1 MSPRKSRIRPIID
14 DLLAEWG
21 SIANRNVVATTG
33 ATRQA
38 VHAQL
43 QRMVRDG
50 ELVRQ
55 GAGRSVRY
63 RGVHPR
69 RRFRY
74 QLDGL
79 DEDRVWREVRNE
91 VPELDDLPEAA
102 ERALHT
108 AVVELVDN
116 AVAHSRGKRVE
127 VSFRKAHDRLIVEV
141 FDDGEG
147 IFDHL
152 AHENELDDSL
162 EALRQLTKGRLTT
175 LPREHTGEG
184 LFLLSKIADFFEVE
198 SGGLLWMVD
207 NEIDDVGIASAHV
220 RPGTRV
226 RFEVD
231 VGTDTS
237 LESVFAQSSEAF
249 ELSRRRVVVKLFES
263 GNRFLSRSEA
273 RKLLAGLGRFR
284 NVVVDFRG
292 VDAVGQGFVDEM
304 FRVWPSRHH
313 DTRLHPVNMVPPIAF
328 LVEHGRKAAEADR
341 AGGHTAPEEQPR

>member
-1 MSPRKSRIRPIID
+1 MSPRRSRIRPVID

-21 SIANRNVVATTG
+21 SIANRNVVAVTG

-38 VHAQL
+38 VHGQL
-43 QRMVRDG
+43 QGMVEAG
-50 ELVRQ
+50 ELVRE

-63 RGVHPR
+63 RSVHPR

-74 QLDGL
+74 ELAGL
-79 DEDRVWREVRNE
+79 DEDRVWSEVRSE
-91 VPELDDLPEAA
+91 VPELAALPQVA

-116 AVAHSRGKRVE
+116 AISHSRGKWVQ

-141 FDDGEG
+141 SDDGEG

-152 AHENELDDSL
+152 AHVNELDDSM
-162 EALRQLTKGRLTT
+162 EALQQLTKGKLTT
-175 LPREHTGEG
+175 LPAEHTGEG

-207 NEIDDVGIASAHV
+207 NEIDDVGISSAHV

-231 VGTDTS
+231 AGTDTS

-249 ELSRRRVVVKLFES
+249 ELSRRRVVVKLFET

-273 RKLLAGLGRFR
+273 KRLLTGLGRFR
-284 NVVVDFRG
+284 NVIVDFNG
-292 VDAVGQGFVDEM
+292 VAAVGQGFVDEM
-304 FRVWPSRHH
+304 FRVWPSRHPH
-313 DTRLHPVNMVPPIAF
+313 TRLHPVNMVPPIAF
-328 LVEHGRKAAEADR
+328 IVEHGRKAAEAER
-341 AGGHTAPEEQPR
+341 A

>member
-1 MSPRKSRIRPIID
+1 MSPRRSRIRPVID

-21 SIANRNVVATTG
+21 SIANRNVVAVTG

-38 VHAQL
+38 VHGQL
-43 QRMVRDG
+43 QGMVEAG
-50 ELVRQ
+50 ELVRE

-63 RGVHPR
+63 RSVHPR

-74 QLDGL
+74 ELAGL
-79 DEDRVWREVRNE
+79 DEDRVWSEVRSE
-91 VPELDDLPEAA
+91 VPELAALPQVA

-116 AVAHSRGKRVE
+116 AISHSRGKWVQ
-127 VSFRKAHDRLIVEV
+127 VSFRKAHDRLILEV
-141 FDDGEG
+141 SDDGEG

-152 AHENELDDSL
+152 AHVNELDDSM
-162 EALRQLTKGRLTT
+162 EALQQLTKGKLTT
-175 LPREHTGEG
+175 LPAEHTGEG

-207 NEIDDVGIASAHV
+207 NEIDDVGISSAHV

-231 VGTDTS
+231 AGTDTS

-249 ELSRRRVVVKLFES
+249 ELSRRRVVVKLFET

-273 RKLLAGLGRFR
+273 KRLLTGLGRFR
-284 NVVVDFRG
+284 NVIVDFNG
-292 VDAVGQGFVDEM
+292 VKAVGQGFVDEM
-304 FRVWPSRHH
+304 FRVWPSRHPH
-313 DTRLHPVNMVPPIAF
+313 TRLHPVNMVPPIAF
-328 LVEHGRKAAEADR
+328 IVEHGRKAAEAER
-341 AGGHTAPEEQPR
+341 A

>member
-1 MSPRKSRIRPIID
+1 MSPRASRIRPVID

-21 SIANRNVVATTG
+21 SIANRNVAAATG

-43 QRMVRDG
+43 QQLVEAG
-50 ELVRQ
+50 ELVRE

-63 RGVHPR
+63 RSVHPR

-74 QLDGL
+74 KLAGL
-79 DEDRVWREVRNE
+79 DEDAVWREVRAE
-91 VPELDDLPEAA
+91 VPELATLPDAA

-116 AVAHSRGKRVE
+116 AISHSRGQRVE
-127 VSFRKAHDRLIVEV
+127 VSFRKAHDRLILEV

-152 AHENELDDSL
+152 AHENELDDAM

-175 LPREHTGEG
+175 VPREHTGEG

-207 NEIDDVGIASAHV
+207 NEIDDVGISAAHV
-220 RPGTRV
+220 GPGTRV

-231 VGTDTS
+231 VGTNTS

-249 ELSRRRVVVKLFES
+249 ELSRRRVVVKLFET

-273 RKLLAGLGRFR
+273 KKLLTGLGRFR

-292 VDAVGQGFVDEM
+292 VAAVGQGFVDEM
-304 FRVWPSRHH
+304 FRVWPSRHPT
-313 DTRLHPVNMVPPIAF
+313 TRLHPVNMVPPIAF
-328 LVEHGRKAAEADR
+328 LVEHGRKAAEKER
-341 AGGHTAPEEQPR
+341 AAAR